1 MTDWVYRHLVL
12 LQPNHTLVRYAALYM
27 LYSLYFKQ
35 PCRPMVK
42 IRLTMQDFQDL
53 QALTAAAK
61 LEAHWDVMYAWA
73 KVDIDRH

>member
-1 MTDWVYRHLVL
+1 
-12 LQPNHTLVRYAALYM
+12 
-27 LYSLYFKQ
+27 
-35 PCRPMVK
+35 MVK